1 MKPIEHKLVS
11 GGEQYLPF
19 ARGRVKA
26 MRATGMSHASQQ
38 FVIDGFT
45 VAVRIEPGHD
55 HIRISGGSGLL
66 WVLITAERHGDTV
79 ALGSGTD
86 VYTDTSDVFTASK
99 SGERESLLLKL
110 QMFSTDGAKVY
121 DKGSGSAS
129 FASTGEHVTQDGMSF
144 WAASAQTINSDGYL
158 NTVSHF
164 MPFGGEAVLVKTN
177 HPPTWFGT
185 PNRYGSFTGTMT
197 FEIPDA
203 LDNIGKHTVSTQTL
217 KSTIK
222 FKSDTWTHNM
232 DATHDLLASGGY
244 VLSSVRSFVGEYID
258 SPPIYVAKGGLRYLT
273 RAPIPAP
280 GSTMGN
286 WPNYYADWST
296 WSLSFQPGEEPTRL
310 KNTPRGLWVGAINGL
325 NEAQPESWAYGLEG
339 SGGSGL
345 TTRASPP
352 FSLSEVGWHKQGWN
366 FIHRYRYVYDRLN
379 TPASERQLLSYK
391 TSIVL
396 SSSADEIVFI
406 RWKNTFGSM
415 ADLELCAQRS
425 GVVVPLK
432 TMSLLKAPGVGTSP
446 LIKRLLEKSY
456 VAHDYANNRVN
467 PADPASYPARAVFDY
482 YNNAMC
488 CTPFHAVANTEDED
502 PANQYELRIQV
513 IPDQQAAN
521 DKNVFW
527 NKG

>member
-19 ARGRVKA
+19 ARSRVKA
-26 MRATGMSHASQQ
+26 LRATGMAYASQQ

-45 VAVRIEPGHD
+45 VSVRIQPGHD

-66 WVLITAERHGDTV
+66 WVLITAEKHRPTA
-79 ALGSGTD
+79 ALGAGADTYTTTSD
-86 VYTDTSDVFTASK
+86 VYTAIKT
-99 SGERESLLLKL
+99 GERESLLLKL
-110 QMFSTDGAKVY
+110 QMFTTEGAKVY
-121 DKGSGSAS
+121 DKGAGVSSFVSGGQHI
-129 FASTGEHVTQDGMSF
+129 TDEGMSF
-144 WAASAQTINSDGYL
+144 WACTSQTIDTDGYL
-158 NTVSHF
+158 DTVSHF
-164 MPFGGEAVLVKTN
+164 LPFSGEAVLVRSN

-185 PNRYGSFTGTMT
+185 PNRYGSFSGAMT
-197 FEIPDA
+197 FEIPDSF
-203 LDNIGKHTVSTQTL
+203 DNIGKRTVSAQTL

-222 FKSDTWTHNM
+222 FKSDTWAHRM
-232 DATHDLLASGGY
+232 DATHDLLASGGN
-244 VLSSVRSFVGEYID
+244 VLSSVRAFAGEYID
-258 SPPIYVAKGGLRYLT
+258 SPPIYVTKGGLRYLT
-273 RAPIPAP
+273 RTPISTP
-280 GSTMGN
+280 GSTKGS
-286 WPNYYADWST
+286 WSDYYADWST

-310 KNTPRGLWVGAINGL
+310 KNTPRGHWIGAINGF

-396 SSSADEIVFI
+396 SSSPDEIVFI

-415 ADLELCAQRS
+415 AELELCAQRS
-425 GVVVPLK
+425 GTVVPLK
-432 TMSLLKAPGVGTSP
+432 TMSLMNAPGVGTSP

-456 VAHDYANNRVN
+456 VAHDYTNTRVN
-467 PADPASYPARAVFDY
+467 LADPSTHPARAVFDY

-488 CTPFHAVANTEDED
+488 CNPFYTGGNTEDAD
-502 PANQYELRIQV
+502 PANQYELRIQI
-513 IPDQQAAN
+513 IPDQQAVN
-521 DKNVFW
+521 DKTVTW